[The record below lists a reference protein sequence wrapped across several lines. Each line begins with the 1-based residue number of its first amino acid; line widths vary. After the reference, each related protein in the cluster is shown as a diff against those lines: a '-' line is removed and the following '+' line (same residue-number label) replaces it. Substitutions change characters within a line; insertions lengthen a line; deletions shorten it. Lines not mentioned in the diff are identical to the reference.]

1 MQLFPQVLPPYD
13 MLLRLFGTGLFV
25 SDWNDQS
32 RQGGSITSRS
42 TNDGS
47 GIAFLIDKEDLLND
61 LAALIGRLKCYF
73 PTRRKA
79 ISLPITAELQ
89 YSVDAI
95 SQIDSQIKPNHDTS
109 RVCKVENGKQH
120 ILSYCNAL
128 KFLCQPLADFV
139 NSARK
144 EIVAETEGS
153 SFPTKLSIIQDAFHQ
168 FIDVFLFC
176 NR

>member
-42 TNDGS
+42 TKDGS

-79 ISLPITAELQ
+79 ISLPITAD
-89 YSVDAI
+89 YS
-95 SQIDSQIKPNHDTS
+95 
-109 RVCKVENGKQH
+109 
-120 ILSYCNAL
+120 IL
-128 KFLCQPLADFV
+128 
-139 NSARK
+139 
-144 EIVAETEGS
+144 
-153 SFPTKLSIIQDAFHQ
+153 
-168 FIDVFLFC
+168 
-176 NR
+176 